1 MADNLGRVQKKL
13 DLTKTQRDTM
23 RDMYETVENENRA
36 MYIVR
41 AKSEVWLDCSPSPLD
56 HERRA

>member
-1 MADNLGRVQKKL
+1 MADSLSRVQKKL

-41 AKSEVWLDCSPSPLD
+41 AQFELLLQCSLSLLDN
-56 HERRA
+56 ER